1 MSSTLQNTTKTMQHH
16 TDDVVFDPSEYLA
29 YKRSTDPSR
38 SAPKRQRLDDLPT
51 TVQPSMST
59 PLMSDQLGSSISSAM
74 LTPISMVSQGS
85 RASNYH
91 LSPCSSFD
99 SSFYGS
105 EDMSRQG
112 SSLSS
117 TSMTEGFGM
126 LRVASSGSSSFNVPF
141 PISLDEQQEDFPFL
155 SVSIPS
161 SMPEKPSSALQA
173 TTGVEDVTL
182 QQSDLFRDMGSGFD
196 HGSIS
201 FAPFDFHRENEMMA
215 TGMPWQM
222 VAPRTND
229 STTVAMKR
237 TESQISTSTDPSI
250 SSTMSQH
257 KAAARRQKQIAN
269 GASQPLRPKV
279 AVSDNKATPKAI
291 TAQKQPIPRLPSH
304 PKTKTPLSCADCSI
318 TLRGPHERQRHWDNV
333 HAPVKR
339 VWICVQPKQSP
350 FKPKKGLDIC
360 KQCKQGKQYNVYY
373 NAAAHLRRGH
383 FCPSKRGRRPRGE
396 AGTSALNLSVERSK
410 GPSID
415 EMKAHG
421 WLKEISVPNNG
432 QHVAADDDNDVADT
446 TDFDDEHD
454 GEIHPQ
460 GRTIRIDSLVPDITF
475 NNSQLMSYNTSTS
488 SLDHPNQQYQQTIDP
503 QQEAICLQTLGLQPL
518 GFLPFE
524 EVYDQNNMIIPTGH
538 AHNTWTSKAVGAA
551 PLMEHSFSAPGRMAT
566 RW

>member
-1 MSSTLQNTTKTMQHH
+1 MQHH
-16 TDDVVFDPSEYLA
+16 TDDLVFDPSEYLA

-38 SAPKRQRLDDLPT
+38 SAAKRQRLDSLPT

-59 PLMSDQLGSSISSAM
+59 PSMSDQLGSSTSTAM
-74 LTPISMVSQGS
+74 LTPISMVSQSS

-126 LRVASSGSSSFNVPF
+126 LRVASSGSSSFNAPF

-155 SVSIPS
+155 SVSTLS
-161 SMPEKPSSALQA
+161 SMTKKPDSSSSLQA
-173 TTGVEDVTL
+173 TTGVEDLTVR
-182 QQSDLFRDMGSGFD
+182 QSELFRGMGSGFD

-201 FAPFDFHRENEMMA
+201 FAPFDFHGENELMA

-222 VAPRTND
+222 VAPRAND
-229 STTVAMKR
+229 STTVAMQR
-237 TESQISTSTDPSI
+237 TDSQISTSTDSST
-250 SSTMSQH
+250 SSTMSQQ

-269 GASQPLRPKV
+269 GAAQPLRPKV
-279 AVSDNKATPKAI
+279 TISDNKSAPKPIA
-291 TAQKQPIPRLPSH
+291 AQKQQIPRLPSH
-304 PKTKTPLSCADCSI
+304 PKTKTPLSCPDCSI
-318 TLRGPHERQRHWDNV
+318 TLRGPHERRRHWDNV

-396 AGTSALNLSVERSK
+396 IGTSALNLSVERSR

-421 WLKEISVPNNG
+421 WLKEITVSNRG
-432 QHVAADDDNDVADT
+432 QHVAADDDNDVADAA
-446 TDFDDEHD
+446 DFEDEHD
-454 GEIHPQ
+454 SETRPQ
-460 GRTIRIDSLVPDITF
+460 SSAMRTGSHVHENTF
-475 NNSQLMSYNTSTS
+475 ANLQPMSYNTSTS
-488 SLDHPNQQYQQTIDP
+488 SLDPPNQQYQHTIDS
-503 QQEAICLQTLGLQPL
+503 QQEAICLQALGFQPL
-518 GFLPFE
+518 GYSPFE
-524 EVYDQNNMIIPTGH
+524 EVYHQNDMIVPTGH
-538 AHNTWTSKAVGAA
+538 ARGNWVPKASIAA
-551 PLMEHSFSAPGRMAT
+551 PMMEHSFSVPGRVAM

>member
-1 MSSTLQNTTKTMQHH
+1 
-16 TDDVVFDPSEYLA
+16 VFDPSEYIA
-29 YKRSTDPSR
+29 YKQSTDPSR
-38 SAPKRQRLDDLPT
+38 SAAKRQRLDGLPT
-51 TVQPSMST
+51 TVQLCMST
-59 PLMSDQLGSSISSAM
+59 PLMSDQLGSSISTAM
-74 LTPISMVSQGS
+74 LTPIPMASQGS

-126 LRVASSGSSSFNVPF
+126 LRVASSGSSSFNAPF
-141 PISLDEQQEDFPFL
+141 AISLDEQQEDFPFL
-155 SVSIPS
+155 SVSTMS
-161 SMPEKPSSALQA
+161 SMTEKPGSSSSLQA
-173 TTGVEDVTL
+173 TTGVEDVTVR
-182 QQSDLFRDMGSGFD
+182 QSDLFRDMGSGFE
-196 HGSIS
+196 HGSIP
-201 FAPFDFHRENEMMA
+201 FAPFDFHRENELMT

-222 VAPRTND
+222 VPPRAND
-229 STTVAMKR
+229 STTVAMQR
-237 TESQISTSTDPSI
+237 NDSQISTSTDSSI
-250 SSTMSQH
+250 SSTMSQQ

-279 AVSDNKATPKAI
+279 TVSDNKAAPKQI
-291 TAQKQPIPRLPSH
+291 GAQKQPIPRLPSH
-304 PKTKTPLSCADCSI
+304 PKTKTPLSCPDCSI

-396 AGTSALNLSVERSK
+396 VGTSVLNLSVERSR

-421 WLKEISVPNNG
+421 WLKEITVPNNG
-432 QHVAADDDNDVADT
+432 QYVAADDDNDVADAA
-446 TDFDDEHD
+446 DFDDEHD
-454 GEIHPQ
+454 SETHPR
-460 GRTIRIDSLVPDITF
+460 GRTMKIDSLVHE
-475 NNSQLMSYNTSTS
+475 NTSTNSHGIAYSTSAS
-488 SLDHPNQQYQQTIDP
+488 SLDHPIQQYQRTIDP
-503 QQEAICLQTLGLQPL
+503 QQEAICLQALGFQPL
-518 GFLPFE
+518 GSLPFE
-524 EVYDQNNMIIPTGH
+524 EAYSHNNMTIPTGH
-538 AHNTWTSKAVGAA
+538 THRDWAAKAVSTA
-551 PLMEHSFSAPGRMAT
+551 PIMQHSLSAPGRTAM